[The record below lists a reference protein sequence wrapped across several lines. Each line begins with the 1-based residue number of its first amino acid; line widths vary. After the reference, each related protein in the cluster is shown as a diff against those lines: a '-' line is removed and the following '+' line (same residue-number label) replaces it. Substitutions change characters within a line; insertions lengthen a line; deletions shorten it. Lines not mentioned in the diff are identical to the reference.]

1 LTSQPSQRL
10 IGKNPKTFRLQG
22 PGLDLELGSHVLLM
36 GVLNI
41 TPDSFSDGGR
51 FLKTDDA
58 IRRAEALAE
67 EGADLID
74 VGGESSRPGSDP
86 VPVEEEI
93 RRVVPVIEQLAN
105 RLPIPISIDTYKADV
120 ARRAVAAGARIIN
133 DISALRFDPEMA
145 RLAAREGVPVVLM
158 HMQGTPKDMQAH
170 PVYTDVIREI
180 TEFFEARIRFA
191 EQAGIARERIVLDP
205 GIGFG
210 KTTDH
215 NLEILARL
223 DEFRSAGRPLLI
235 GPSRKSFIGRVLG
248 LPVEERLEGTAAAA
262 AVGILNGASILRV
275 HDVRA
280 MGRVARMVEAIERFR
295 HD

>member
-1 LTSQPSQRL
+1 M
-10 IGKNPKTFRLQG
+10 IGTNHQIFRLQG
-22 PGLDLELGSHVLLM
+22 PGLDLELGSRVFLM
-36 GVLNI
+36 GILNV

-58 IRRAEALAE
+58 IRLAETLAE

-74 VGGESSRPGSDP
+74 IGGESSRPGAAA
-86 VPVEEEI
+86 VPIEEEI
-93 RRVVPVIEQLAN
+93 RRVVPIIEQLVK
-105 RLPIPISIDTYKADV
+105 RLSIPISIDTTKAEV
-120 ARRAVAAGARIIN
+120 ARRALAAGARIIN

-145 RLAAREGVPVVLM
+145 PLAARDGVPVVLM
-158 HMQGTPKDMQAH
+158 HMQGTPKDMQVH

-180 TEFFEARIRFA
+180 SAFFETRIRFA
-191 EQAGIARERIVLDP
+191 EQSGISRERIVLDP

-210 KTTDH
+210 KTIDH

-223 DEFRSAGRPLLI
+223 DEFRSLGRPLLI
-235 GPSRKSFIGRVLG
+235 GPSRKSFIGQVLG

-262 AVGILNGASILRV
+262 AVGILNGASIIRV

-280 MGRVARMVEAIERFR
+280 MSRVARMVKAIERFR
-295 HD
+295 HA